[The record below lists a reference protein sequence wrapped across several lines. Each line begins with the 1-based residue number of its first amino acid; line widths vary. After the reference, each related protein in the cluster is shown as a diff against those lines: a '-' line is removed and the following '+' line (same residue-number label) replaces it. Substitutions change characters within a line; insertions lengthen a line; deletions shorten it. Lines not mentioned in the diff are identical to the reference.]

1 MLKHNHDRQNRIV
14 KWEKD
19 QFASQKRR
27 EKVWVCSV
35 REGIYGIMM
44 IPKEALDTQP
54 DRRSTKAD
62 IIPRLCA
69 RI

>member
-1 MLKHNHDRQNRIV
+1 MGEGSICV
-14 KWEKD
+14 
-19 QFASQKRR
+19 AKRR
-27 EKVWVCSV
+27 EKVWGLSV
-35 REGIYGIMM
+35 REGIMI

-54 DRRSTKAD
+54 DKRNTKAD